1 MPVVVPDSHAVE
13 ALIREVSAAEV
24 MPRFVKPGESWK
36 KRAGSVVTEADVAA
50 EAFLAAELPALLPG
64 SAVVGEEMAEGDPAV
79 LERLD
84 DDAPVWVIDPVDGT
98 SNFARGN
105 PDFAVMVGL
114 VARRETV
121 AGWIYRPV
129 EDAMYAAEAGAGA
142 YRNGERLA
150 VAPAPTDFR
159 ELEGSL
165 GGFLRRRTDLPE
177 RFARVTATQ
186 SIGVDY
192 CALADGAIHF
202 AHYRGVSAW
211 DHAPGFL
218 LHAEAGGVGRCL
230 DGSAYRIGLPQE
242 GGLLLAPDEATWEKL
257 REPIAAALPKA

>member
-1 MPVVVPDSHAVE
+1 MPVPVPDSHAVE

-24 MPRFVKPGESWK
+24 MPRFISPGESWK
-36 KRAGSVVTEADVAA
+36 KRSGSVVTDADIAA
-50 EAFLAAELPALLPG
+50 EAFLAAELPTLLPG
-64 SAVVGEEMAEGDPAV
+64 SVIVGEEMADGDPGV
-79 LERLD
+79 LDRLD
-84 DDAPVWVIDPVDGT
+84 GDAPVWVLDPVDGT
-98 SNFARGN
+98 SNFASGN

-129 EDAMYAAEAGAGA
+129 DDAMYAAEAGAGA

-150 VAPAPTDFR
+150 VSPAPTKFG

-186 SIGVDY
+186 CIGIDY

-202 AHYRGVSAW
+202 AHYRGIWAW
-211 DHAPGFL
+211 DHAPGLL

-230 DGSAYRIGLPQE
+230 DRSAYRIGLPEE

-257 REPIAAALPKA
+257 RELIAAALASA

>member
-1 MPVVVPDSHAVE
+1 MPVSIPDSVE
-13 ALIREVSAAEV
+13 GLIREVSAAEV
-24 MPRFVKPGESWK
+24 MPRFVSPGKRWK
-36 KRAGSVVTEADVAA
+36 KRSGSVVTDADIAA

-64 SAVVGEEMAEGDPAV
+64 SVIVGEEMADGDPAV
-79 LERLD
+79 LDLLD
-84 DDAPVWVIDPVDGT
+84 GDAPVWVLDPVDGT
-98 SNFARGN
+98 SNFADGS

-114 VARRETV
+114 VVRRETV

-129 EDAMYAAEAGAGA
+129 DDAMYAAEAGAGA
-142 YRNGERLA
+142 YRNGKRLA
-150 VAPAPTDFR
+150 VAPAPIEFG

-186 SIGVDY
+186 CIGVDY
-192 CALADGAIHF
+192 CALADGTIHF
-202 AHYRGVSAW
+202 AHYRGVWAW

-230 DGSAYRIGLPQE
+230 DRSVYRIGLPE
-242 GGLLLAPDEATWEKL
+242 KGGLLLAPDEATWEKL
-257 REPIAAALPKA
+257 RELIAAELAKA